1 MYGSIV
7 EKICSTKEL
16 QLGNY
21 HREITAADN
30 LYRNYCKKILI
41 FFIAHYLRL
50 KSMHRQRIMIG

>member
-1 MYGSIV
+1 MNSNSIVLVPPFGSALMYGSIV

-30 LYRNYCKKILI
+30 LYRKL
-41 FFIAHYLRL
+41 L
-50 KSMHRQRIMIG
+50 